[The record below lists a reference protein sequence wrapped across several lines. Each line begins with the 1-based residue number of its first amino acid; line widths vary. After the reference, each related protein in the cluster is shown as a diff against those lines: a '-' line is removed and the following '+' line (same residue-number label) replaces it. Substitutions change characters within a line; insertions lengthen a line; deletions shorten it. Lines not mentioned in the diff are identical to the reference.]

1 MTAEISILHV
11 QNRAPGAADMVSRF
25 TLERAREA
33 LSFHR
38 TVPGY
43 APTPLR
49 SLPGLAEK
57 LGVRGFWVKDESSRF
72 GLNAFKGLGG
82 SFCVAKLLSERLGA
96 ASVLPFPELK
106 AALDC
111 GQIPAQPL
119 ITATDGN
126 HGRGIA
132 WIAGLLGLPATVL
145 MPAGSSPERLEN
157 IRSLSAFARITDLN
171 YDDTVRLAAKTAE
184 KTGALL
190 VQDTAWP
197 GYERIPDLIM
207 QGYTTMGLEIA
218 EELPE
223 EARPTHVFF
232 QAGVGAMAGAM
243 TGFFAS
249 LYGSAKPVITVVEP
263 RAADC
268 VFRTAKAADG
278 ELHAVRGALSTLMAG
293 LACGE
298 PCTIGWRELEARAEH
313 FLSITDSVALLGMR
327 QLAKPLA
334 GDPRIVS
341 GESGAAGAGAAIA
354 LLSSPEL
361 EPVRK
366 ALGLGRDA
374 VLLCLSTEGATDRK
388 SFQAITG
395 QTP

>member
-1 MTAEISILHV
+1 MTADISILHV
-11 QNRAPGAADMVSRF
+11 QNRARGAADAASRF

-43 APTPLR
+43 APTPLK
-49 SLPGLAEK
+49 SLPALAAK
-57 LGVRGFWVKDESSRF
+57 LGVRAFLVKDESPRF

-82 SFCVAKLLSERLGA
+82 SFCVAKLLSEKLGS

-106 AALDC
+106 AAL
-111 GQIPAQPL
+111 QSRRIPAQPL
-119 ITATDGN
+119 VTATDGN

-157 IRSLSAFARITDLN
+157 IRALGARARITDLN
-171 YDDTVRLAAKTAE
+171 YDDTVRLAAETARRS
-184 KTGALL
+184 GALL

-197 GYERIPDLIM
+197 GYVRIPDLIM

-218 EELPE
+218 KELPE
-223 EARPTHVFF
+223 GARPTHVFL

-243 TGFFAS
+243 TGFFSS
-249 LYGSAKPVITVVEP
+249 LYGDSKPVITVAEP

-268 VFRTAKAADG
+268 VFRTAEAADG
-278 ELHAVRGALSTLMAG
+278 KLHAVRGALSTLMAG

-313 FLSITDSVALLGMR
+313 FLSITDPVALLGMR

-334 GDPRIVS
+334 DDPRIVS
-341 GESGAAGAGAAIA
+341 GESGAAGAGTAIA
-354 LLSSPEL
+354 LLSIPEL
-361 EPVRK
+361 EPMRK

-395 QTP
+395 QMP